1 MSFEGHEQERENPFR
16 GSKQQQHKRDRERIG
31 EGKNNLFESFAS
43 AFAFAADGD
52 DGDVDDDVDA
62 EEGKCGECVRRVA

>member
-1 MSFEGHEQERENPFR
+1 MSFEGHEQERENPFK

-31 EGKNNLFESFAS
+31 EGKNNLFESFAL
-43 AFAFAADGD
+43 AFAADGD